1 MGTINVTIAPDD
13 QSLPVRLDE
22 AVRAGLDE
30 AGRFLVDM
38 IVSNISGPGPSAP
51 GDYPA
56 SDSGELASSISYRVE
71 EGRLIVSASAP
82 HAAALEFGDRPF
94 LSRTLRENEAEVYAI
109 IERSIAAELGAS

>member
-1 MGTINVTIAPDD
+1 MGTIDITVAPED
-13 QSLPVRLDE
+13 QSIGVRLEE

-56 SDSGELASSISYRVE
+56 ADSGELASSISYRI
-71 EGRLIVSASAP
+71 EGDRLFVSASAP

-94 LSRTLRENEAEVYAI
+94 LRRTLRENEAEVYAI
-109 IERSIAAELGAS
+109 IERSIVAEFGAA